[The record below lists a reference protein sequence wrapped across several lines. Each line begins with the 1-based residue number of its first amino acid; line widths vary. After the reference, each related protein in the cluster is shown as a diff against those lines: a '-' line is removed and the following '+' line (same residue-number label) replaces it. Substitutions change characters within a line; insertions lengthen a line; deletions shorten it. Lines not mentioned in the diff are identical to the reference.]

1 MLGLALIMEQSALR
15 HLRLRNY
22 SARMRGEGG
31 GTGWKNNVLVRYM
44 GCYEDKGAS
53 NYNIINGGL

>member
-1 MLGLALIMEQSALR
+1 MTKISVLAYFVDLYLKKTMLGLALIMEQSALR

-31 GTGWKNNVLVRYM
+31 GTG
-44 GCYEDKGAS
+44 
-53 NYNIINGGL
+53 